1 MPHELALFEIRLRQ
15 RRRACRWV
23 LCTTDGRA
31 LMQGS
36 EGSRAAAGYQANR
49 ALLLMLLASASRLA
63 RLEKRSGSLW
73 RPSRQSIDTLAADGL
88 ERTPAGREFLPQA

>member
-36 EGSRAAAGYQANR
+36 EGSRAAAGYHANR

-63 RLEKRSGSLW
+63 KLENPGGILARRSRS
-73 RPSRQSIDTLAADGL
+73 SAD
-88 ERTPAGREFLPQA
+88 